1 MLGNKYKLKKLPNY
15 KKKNAPI
22 VREDNIYIK

>member
-15 KKKNAPI
+15 KKKNVPI

>member
-15 KKKNAPI
+15 KKKKALI